1 MNLWCYA
8 GIKWLQNST
17 GYLSVQLSTS
27 SVPKPS
33 IRVRKNLPYW
43 EKKEKKNLEYQ
54 NIWHNIRKVCVLL
67 TCWTATPPASQQS
80 SCLQV
85 KTSPRFTQSGFLISR
100 SLFFGFLAF
109 SFSLFSSATVLILWI
124 SSELA
129 SFVSSARPIAG
140 VWCSAVKR
148 RALLCLKWASW
159 ALSENAILPNTRQ
172 LTTEMI
178 LKLFFFRGAIL
189 T

>member
-1 MNLWCYA
+1 MLCWYQMA
-8 GIKWLQNST
+8 AKF
-17 GYLSVQLSTS
+17 YRLSICTIIDILC
-27 SVPKPS
+27 
-33 IRVRKNLPYW
+33 PYW
-43 EKKEKKNLEYQ
+43 EKKEKKNSEYQ

-85 KTSPRFTQSGFLISR
+85 KTSPRFTQSGFLIGR

-148 RALLCLKWASW
+148 RALLWLKRGMPFSLKQDSSPLKWFWSC
-159 ALSENAILPNTRQ
+159 
-172 LTTEMI
+172 
-178 LKLFFFRGAIL
+178 FF
-189 T
+189 